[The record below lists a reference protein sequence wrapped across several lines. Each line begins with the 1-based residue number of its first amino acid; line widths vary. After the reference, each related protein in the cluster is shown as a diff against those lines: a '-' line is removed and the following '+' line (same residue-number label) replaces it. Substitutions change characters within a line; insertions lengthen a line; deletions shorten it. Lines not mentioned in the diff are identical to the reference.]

1 MIEEQQNQ
9 EKKNYIRA
17 QKEQAT
23 YKVQEFIVSKLEKA
37 KQENMKKMELEKKNI
52 KDYESEAQ

>member
-1 MIEEQQNQ
+1 MEEQQNQ

-17 QKEQAT
+17 QKEQAH
-23 YKVQEFIVSKLEKA
+23 YKVQEFIVSKQDRA

-52 KDYESEAQ
+52 KDYESEA